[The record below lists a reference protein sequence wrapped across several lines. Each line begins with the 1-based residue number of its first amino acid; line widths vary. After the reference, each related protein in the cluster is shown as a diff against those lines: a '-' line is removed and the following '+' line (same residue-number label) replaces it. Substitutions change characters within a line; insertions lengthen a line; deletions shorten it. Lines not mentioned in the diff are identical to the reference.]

1 MILINL
7 VIIAAC
13 IGLNA
18 FFVAVE
24 YAIVASRRS
33 RLETISDGE
42 SKSLQ
47 LVRSWLDQPNARD
60 RLIAANQV
68 AITLI
73 NLAVGALSENTFTLI
88 FAPLF
93 SKIQLSPPFEFLES
107 AISALP
113 IILGLVIA
121 TGLQVVFGE
130 LVPKVAVLRAP
141 EKFALFSARWID
153 VFVRIFRHF
162 ISLLEWI
169 ARSVLRMLG
178 VNTEGAHPASMSLD
192 EMKVMLAGPEMEGV
206 IEEPERDMLSA
217 VLDFGEMIVRQVA
230 IPRTEMIAIEYDAG
244 LPEILAI
251 FSEHP
256 LTKIPVFQGNLD
268 QITGIL
274 HIRDLIQVFQNPSEQ
289 GVIAGKLTRE
299 ALFVPETISVN
310 HLLYQFR
317 TKRQHIAIVLDEF
330 GGTSGLVTL
339 EDLVEEIVG
348 DYRDS
353 FESTPPPIQ
362 VRGDGSILVDGLTLM
377 EDINDHLGIHLYDP
391 NYDTVAGFILG
402 KLGRLAHIGDE
413 VEDVDAGVRLTVNSM
428 DRLRISQVVITRME
442 HKSQPSV

>member
-1 MILINL
+1 
-7 VIIAAC
+7 
-13 IGLNA
+13 
-18 FFVAVE
+18 
-24 YAIVASRRS
+24 
-33 RLETISDGE
+33 
-42 SKSLQ
+42 
-47 LVRSWLDQPNARD
+47 
-60 RLIAANQV
+60 
-68 AITLI
+68 
-73 NLAVGALSENTFTLI
+73 
-88 FAPLF
+88 
-93 SKIQLSPPFEFLES
+93 
-107 AISALP
+107 
-113 IILGLVIA
+113 
-121 TGLQVVFGE
+121 
-130 LVPKVAVLRAP
+130 
-141 EKFALFSARWID
+141 
-153 VFVRIFRHF
+153 
-162 ISLLEWI
+162 
-169 ARSVLRMLG
+169 MLG